1 MVKNSSF
8 STFFRESK
16 NTTPLVRDNIAT
28 KYMTVT
34 KISQALFYA
43 IERFLTLSMLE
54 VINKNNFE
62 NSNFF
67 RNFDLKYVVLFDQFL
82 KKFNVFLD

>member
-1 MVKNSSF
+1 
-8 STFFRESK
+8 
-16 NTTPLVRDNIAT
+16 
-28 KYMTVT
+28 
-34 KISQALFYA
+34 
-43 IERFLTLSMLE
+43 MLE

-82 KKFNVFLD
+82 KKFNVF